1 MNFYETSIEIVQ
13 NIISDEKYNDLILKL
28 QNYFYKTHI
37 DITEIDSNRDEYFGY
52 YFEYV
57 LTAQV
62 FESGESLLYKLYKHK
77 VIDEKIFNFFNSKIN
92 SLFKIKKIEE
102 TLLILIDLFDSEKIY
117 NINMEYEDLLALKK
131 GDIIQGFIYFDTNF
145 YLSKTSII
153 HYREVSKFIEKT
165 IKPTTIPY
173 KNKVLEQMFRNYV
186 NSHRYSNISP
196 EKMYKM
202 NI

>member
-131 GDIIQGFIYFDTNF
+131 
-145 YLSKTSII
+145 
-153 HYREVSKFIEKT
+153 R
-165 IKPTTIPY
+165 
-173 KNKVLEQMFRNYV
+173 
-186 NSHRYSNISP
+186 
-196 EKMYKM
+196 
-202 NI
+202 